1 MADITNP
8 NNETERLL
16 DAATRRIGNEPDNGK
31 TFDDFEEADS
41 NASENRTDV
50 GIDGTDGTDGAD
62 TPVQD
67 ERSTDGLGVENTGR
81 GER

>member
-1 MADITNP
+1 MEGNTDP
-8 NNETERLL
+8 NSETERLL
-16 DAATRRIGNEPDNGK
+16 DVATHRIGNEPDNGK
-31 TFDDFEEADS
+31 TFDDFEDADS
-41 NASENRTDV
+41 NASEHRSDLGSNGRT
-50 GIDGTDGTDGAD
+50 GGAD

>member
-1 MADITNP
+1 MADTTNP

-16 DAATRRIGNEPDNGK
+16 DAATRRIGNEPDNGQ
-31 TFDDFEEADS
+31 TFDDFEDADS
-41 NASENRTDV
+41 NASENRSDLGSNGRT
-50 GIDGTDGTDGAD
+50 GGND

-81 GER
+81 EDR